1 MSCEL
6 HLEPGRYEILP
17 KITATR
23 NKSLP
28 TLDKVVKQF
37 ADRNPQK
44 LRQVGMQYDL
54 AHAKGGI
61 IDEDLEVVAQKEKE
75 RKKAIE
81 RKKKEK
87 AAKTSVEVKIQM
99 ESGSKGD
106 VSVKT
111 EDKGPVKEMEGETAE
126 DAHEKLGEVETL
138 KKEETHEAEAKES
151 LDLRLEDRSALP
163 TEGGEKS
170 PGKGDHQVGDEESKK
185 HGAKKEDG
193 GKDDKKEDGGKS
205 EKEEDGGKSEK
216 KEKEDEK
223 NSDDSDTSDSE
234 EDDGESRWNAVCVTC
249 LRVYSQDK
257 DLTISLVKPKD
268 AEEASSLIQGH
279 EPAGATM

>member
-6 HLEPGRYEILP
+6 YLEPGRYEVLP

-23 NKSLP
+23 NKSVA

-61 IDEDLEVVAQKEKE
+61 VDEDLKVVSRKEKE
-75 RKKAIE
+75 RKKAME

-87 AAKTSVEVKIQM
+87 AGKTSVEVKIHM
-99 ESGSKGD
+99 ESASNGD

-111 EDKGPVKEMEGETAE
+111 EDKEPIKEAEGDKVE
-126 DAHEKLGEVETL
+126 DTHEKPDEVESL

-151 LDLRLEDRSALP
+151 HDLRLEDHDATP
-163 TEGGEKS
+163 TEGGERG
-170 PGKGDHQVGDEESKK
+170 PDRGDHQVEVEESKK
-185 HGAKKEDG
+185 EGTKREEKGKNEKKEDDGKSEKKEDG
-193 GKDDKKEDGGKS
+193 GR
-205 EKEEDGGKSEK
+205 SEK

-223 NSDDSDTSDSE
+223 NSDNSDTSDSE

-257 DLTISLVKPKD
+257 DLTISLVKPED
-268 AEEASSLIQGH
+268 AEEASSLVQGH